1 MFYHDLDIA
10 DAENWV
16 TKLKP
21 HSIASLRDKTRS
33 AAWRRIPSAYLIC
46 EDDRIIPAQAQE
58 AMTTDVKEAGG
69 EIVVERV
76 FSGHSP
82 HLGKPEVVA
91 GFLRRAAG
99 EEL

>member
-1 MFYHDLDIA
+1 MFYHDLDMA

-16 TKLKP
+16 TKLNP
-21 HSIASLRDKTRS
+21 HSIASFRDKTRS
-33 AAWRRIPSAYLIC
+33 AAWRR
-46 EDDRIIPAQAQE
+46 IPAQAQE

-82 HLGKPEVVA
+82 HLSKPDVVA

-99 EEL
+99 EKL